1 MSYNLAGAVAG
12 SNMSFTRVAL
22 AAGTTTTITTTVAA
36 MYSISGKIYTKA
48 AITNGAT
55 PTTDI
60 MTGAAFVPLPI
71 PTSAADAKGCVFV
84 VAFNAGGDIKVAQGP
99 LVNVADVTNGD
110 AMYVM
115 PELADSLC
123 PVGYIIVKGSADQ
136 VATWTFG
143 TNNLSSVTGITY
155 VFGNLSSMPAQPIS
169 S

>member
-1 MSYNLAGAVAG
+1 MGNRLS
-12 SNMSFTRVAL
+12 
-22 AAGTTTTITTTVAA
+22 
-36 MYSISGKIYTKA
+36 KIYTKT

-60 MTGAAFVPLPI
+60 STGAAFVPLPI

-84 VAFNAGGDIKVAQGP
+84 VALNAGGDVKVAQGP

-110 AMYVM
+110 AMYVF
-115 PELADSLC
+115 PRLADSLC
-123 PVGYIIVKGSADQ
+123 PVGYIIVKGSSTQ

-143 TNNLSSVTGITY
+143 TNNLSGVTGMTY
-155 VFGNLSSMPAQPIS
+155 VFGDLSSLPGQPIS